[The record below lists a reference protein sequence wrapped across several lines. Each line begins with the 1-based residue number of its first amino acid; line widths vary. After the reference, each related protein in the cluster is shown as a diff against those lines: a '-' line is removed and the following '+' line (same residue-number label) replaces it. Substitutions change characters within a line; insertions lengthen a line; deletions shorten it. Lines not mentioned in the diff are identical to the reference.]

1 MKKIFLS
8 FLLVMAGISHTLAQ
22 GLDGNVEQRL
32 KDFFTRYETS
42 YANIGKCK
50 LDRDEVNHDKKRLN
64 VYASPS
70 FGYQPFTPEKT
81 EAIYRLLRQSLPGP
95 VNYYDITIY
104 ADGKSI
110 EDLIPNYL
118 RKKQD
123 KSRLWQRTDYKGDP
137 WVKNISRP
145 FTAGKGLEGRHI
157 ALWQRL
163 KKGQG
168 MLGMATSPPVLYHR
182 RLVHPIIRHTL
193 YYTHAGKCG
202 SHSLYPS

>member
-1 MKKIFLS
+1 MTKKTECICQPQL
-8 FLLVMAGISHTLAQ
+8 
-22 GLDGNVEQRL
+22 RL
-32 KDFFTRYETS
+32 PT
-42 YANIGKCK
+42 
-50 LDRDEVNHDKKRLN
+50 
-64 VYASPS
+64 VYPR
-70 FGYQPFTPEKT
+70 KT

-137 WVKNISRP
+137 WVKIFPAPLLPAKDWKADTSPFGKATENI
-145 FTAGKGLEGRHI
+145 I
-157 ALWQRL
+157 
-163 KKGQG
+163 KGQG